1 LNRAFRLR
9 NLQMERYGDDLLLD
23 GELESSCLPD

>member
-1 LNRAFRLR
+1 LR
-9 NLQMERYGDDLLLD
+9 QLHVERYGDDLLFD